1 MKGSN
6 AACAIYGIDIG
17 KSVFHI
23 CGCDK
28 HGRPILKKKLTRKT
42 IIGFFVNAPA
52 ALIGMEACPS
62 SQWLARKLSK
72 QGHDAKIMAAQF
84 VKPYLKNQKNDANDA
99 EAIAEAVQRPTMR
112 FVAIKQLDQIDTQ
125 ALHRVRDRLVR
136 QQTQIITQ
144 TRSLCWEFGIIIPVD
159 VPTFCRDIPR
169 VLEDAENELTP
180 RMRQLIAGLWE
191 EFRDVQQRLNMATD
205 EVKSIAAHDETARRL
220 MTIPGIGEITATAIV
235 SAIGRPHDFRRGRD
249 LAAWIGLVPRQ
260 HSTGGQTRLL
270 GISKRGNPY
279 LRRLLVHG
287 ARAAKLHLNRDKDQL
302 GPWLNKAESRMPP
315 NKVTVALANK
325 LARIAWVIL
334 TTPGATYDKGSKRL
348 TA

>member
-1 MKGSN
+1 MTDSN
-6 AACAIYGIDIG
+6 SKCVIYGIDIG
-17 KSVFHI
+17 KSVYHI

-28 HGRPILKKKLTRKT
+28 LGMPILSKKLTRKT
-42 IIGFFVNAPA
+42 IIRFFANVPS
-52 ALIGMEACPS
+52 ALIGMEACPG
-62 SQWLARKLSK
+62 SQWLARQLSE

-84 VKPYLKNQKNDANDA
+84 VKPYLKRQKNDANDA
-99 EAIAEAVQRPTMR
+99 AAIAEAVQRPTMR
-112 FVAIKQLDQIDTQ
+112 FVGIKRLDQIDTQ

-144 TRSLCWEFGIIIPVD
+144 TRSLCLEFGITMPTGVA
-159 VPTFCRDIPR
+159 TFCRDIPH

-180 RMRQLIAGLWE
+180 RMRCLIASLWE
-191 EFRDVQQRLNMATD
+191 EFRDVQQRLKSASD
-205 EVKSIAAHDETARRL
+205 EVKAIAAHDETARRL
-220 MTIPGIGEITATAIV
+220 MSVPGIGEITATAIL
-235 SAIGRPHDFRRGRD
+235 SSIGNPKDFRRGRD

-287 ARAAKLHLNRDKDQL
+287 ARAAKLHLNRDRDRL
-302 GPWLNKAESRMPP
+302 GPWLNKAEARMPP

-334 TTPGATYDKGSKRL
+334 TRPGATYDKGAGGV